1 MSKKVSGWPLIA
13 PTEVDTSITGDQVL
27 EALAADVEASD
38 SGKVLTATY
47 GGLEGEET
55 GSVMWASALPVI
67 GEGDAGKVLT
77 VNAGETGTEWAAPA
91 GGGSKVTVTHQ
102 PTSGGSPVN
111 TFVWS
116 HTVSQIADMLNNGI
130 TPILEYNMLDDNGD
144 PAPITPIY
152 IPYTGC
158 RTTFDAVNSIS
169 FVSDVFIEVDPDTDG
184 WIMKKTAIL
193 YTAEGTEWQEE
204 QFVLMPD

>member
-55 GSVMWASALPVI
+55 GRVMWASPLPII

-77 VNAGETGTEWAAPA
+77 VNAGETGAEWAAAA
-91 GGGSKVTVTHQ
+91 GGGGVINRYVKQGSDVTIAANSSSSVIDIQRTGMTPGAIILTPYFSCFHSSGYADMPIVPLGYAGSSNYFPNLTTVPEDGAVTFKCVIVN
-102 PTSGGSPVN
+102 PTSEQVKVRP
-111 TFVWS
+111 
-116 HTVSQIADMLNNGI
+116 TVYAF
-130 TPILEYNMLDDNGD
+130 EY
-144 PAPITPIY
+144 
-152 IPYTGC
+152 
-158 RTTFDAVNSIS
+158 
-169 FVSDVFIEVDPDTDG
+169 VS
-184 WIMKKTAIL
+184 
-193 YTAEGTEWQEE
+193 
-204 QFVLMPD
+204 